1 LRAVLDANVIISG
14 VLSPEGAPARL
25 LVAWR
30 EGAFELIVSPKL
42 LAELDRAFAYP
53 KLRSRVGSDQAQSLL
68 DWLGHLASLVEDVD
82 EAPVRSVDPAD
93 DYLLALAGSG
103 DALLVSGDKHLLDLA
118 DDFPILRPARFL
130 TIVESG

>member
-1 LRAVLDANVIISG
+1 MRAVLDANVIISG

-103 DALLVSGDKHLLDLA
+103 DALLVSGDKH
-118 DDFPILRPARFL
+118 
-130 TIVESG
+130 

>member
-30 EGAFELIVSPKL
+30 EGAFELIVTPKL

-53 KLRSRVGSDQAQSLL
+53 KLRSRVGTDEAQSLL
-68 DWLGHLASLVEDVD
+68 DWLGRLASLVKDVD
-82 EAPVRSVDPAD
+82 EAPVRSMDPAD
-93 DYLLALAGSG
+93 DYLLTLAAAS
-103 DALLVSGDKHLLDLA
+103 DALLVSGDKHLLDLT
-118 DDFPILRPARFL
+118 DDFPILRPAHFL
-130 TIVESG
+130 TVVESG